1 MSVFASGERGAESSK
16 HSGRDAGLSIIAHG
30 MRVIGELV
38 TEGVLKIEGTVEG
51 TVRTELVTEGVLK
64 IEGTVEGTVRT
75 TRDVLVAKGGKVE
88 GDIHAGEAV
97 IGGEVHGSIYAE
109 ARVEVHQGAVVEGDI
124 STKKLVVQEGGDVN
138 GQIRMGQARPPAT
151 ATASD
156 SQVAS
161 MAKRSTG
168 PIVRA

>member
-30 MRVIGELV
+30 MRVIG
-38 TEGVLKIEGTVEG
+38 
-51 TVRTELVTEGVLK
+51 ELVTEGVLK

-109 ARVEVHQGAVVEGDI
+109 ARVEVQQGAVVEGDI

>member
-30 MRVIGELV
+30 MRVIG
-38 TEGVLKIEGTVEG
+38 
-51 TVRTELVTEGVLK
+51 ELVTEGVLK

>member
-16 HSGRDAGLSIIAHG
+16 HGGREAGLSIIAHG
-30 MRVIGELV
+30 MRVVGELV
-38 TEGVLKIEGTVEG
+38 TEGVLKIEGV
-51 TVRTELVTEGVLK
+51 
-64 IEGTVEGTVRT
+64 VEGTVRT

-109 ARVEVHQGAVVEGDI
+109 ARVEVQQGAVVEGDI
-124 STKKLVVQEGGDVN
+124 STKKLIVQEGGDVN
-138 GQIRMGQARPPAT
+138 GQIRMGQTKPPT
-151 ATASD
+151 PTTASD
-156 SQVAS
+156 AHVAS

>member
-1 MSVFASGERGAESSK
+1 MSVFASGDRGAESPK
-16 HSGRDAGLSIIAHG
+16 HGGREAGLSIIAHG
-30 MRVIGELV
+30 MRVVGELV

-51 TVRTELVTEGVLK
+51 TVRTH
-64 IEGTVEGTVRT
+64 
-75 TRDVLVAKGGKVE
+75 RDVLVAKGGKVE

-97 IGGEVHGSIYAE
+97 IGGAVHGSVYAE
-109 ARVEVHQGAVVEGDI
+109 TRVEVQQGAVVVGDI

-138 GQIRMGQARPPAT
+138 GQIRMGETKPPT
-151 ATASD
+151 APAKAGAE